1 MDTYKVIVVGAGPAG
16 MMAAIRAAQKTS
28 GVLLIEKNA
37 SLGRK
42 LGLTG
47 KGRCNLTNACPLDE
61 FMANFGKNGL
71 FLRDAF
77 KRFFVRELIYFFEK
91 NGLKLKT
98 ERQERVFPQTD
109 SSKSV
114 VDVFKKVLHEER
126 VEVVLSAAVKSV
138 LTEGG
143 RVQGVCLDSGEKIF
157 ADSVVL
163 ATGGLSYPQTGS
175 TGDGFKMA
183 ERMGHRIESFS
194 PGLVPLETRED
205 FVPQLQGL
213 TLKNISIS
221 FLCGKKT
228 VRSSVGELLFTH
240 FGISGPLVLDASAF
254 IAGQLNRQEAVKISI
269 DLKPGMTP
277 DEIDAKLRR
286 DLQQS
291 GSAMIKNYLEDMLP
305 KRLVPFFLVLA
316 SVDGPKKCH
325 QIAALERRRIAE
337 TFKNF
342 SLTVVRTRP
351 LTEAMVTHGGVSL
364 QEVNPKTMGSKIIS
378 GLYFCGE
385 VLDLAA
391 STGGFNLQAAFS
403 TGYIAGESA
412 AQP

>member
-1 MDTYKVIVVGAGPAG
+1 MIIVGAGPAG

-28 GVLLIEKNA
+28 GVLLLEKNA

-47 KGRCNLTNACPLDE
+47 RGRCNLTNECLVDE

-71 FLRDAF
+71 FLRDVF
-77 KRFFVRELIYFFEK
+77 KRFFVRELIFFFEK
-91 NGLKLKT
+91 NGLKLKV
-98 ERQERVFPQTD
+98 ERQGRVFPETD
-109 SSKSV
+109 SAKSV
-114 VDVFKKVLHEER
+114 VDIFKKVLHEER
-126 VEVVLSAAVKSV
+126 VEVALSAAVKSV
-138 LTEGG
+138 LVQDS
-143 RVQGVCLDSGEKIF
+143 RVQGVCLDSGKKIL

-183 ERMGHRIESFS
+183 ERTGHRIESFL

-221 FLCGKKT
+221 FFCGKKT
-228 VRSSVGELLFTH
+228 IRSSVGELLFTH
-240 FGISGPLVLDASAF
+240 FGISGPLVLDASSL
-254 IAGQLNRQEAVKISI
+254 IAGRLGRQVTVKIAV
-269 DLKPGMTP
+269 DLKPGLTT

-286 DLQQS
+286 DFQQS
-291 GSAMIKNYLEDMLP
+291 GSSMIKNHLEDMLP
-305 KRLVPFFLVLA
+305 ARLIHSFLA
-316 SVDGPKKCH
+316 IAGVDGQKKCH
-325 QIAALERRRIAE
+325 QIAAVERKRIAE
-337 TFKNF
+337 TFKKF
-342 SLTVVRTRP
+342 FLTVVRTRP

-364 QEVNPKTMGSKIIS
+364 KDVDPKTMGSRIIS

-391 STGGFNLQAAFS
+391 TSGGFNLQAAFS